1 MLRFIE
7 YISKK
12 KKEEKWER
20 KISSYKIFIDI
31 NISFI

>member
-7 YISKK
+7 IFQKK
-12 KKEEKWER
+12 KKEKWER